1 MNDDIQRL
9 IPSTTL
15 YRRKDKLLSQ
25 ENTRSKMPQTPTI
38 NSLRAPGVIIGSDAS
53 KGAATTPF
61 KGGYPQLSPST
72 PVGRTLKELN
82 RAEDNCISI
91 QSSAT
96 PQHQAVCLK
105 LRNEGGGNRSALS
118 NSKSD
123 KGL

>member
-82 RAEDNCISI
+82 I
-91 QSSAT
+91 
-96 PQHQAVCLK
+96 
-105 LRNEGGGNRSALS
+105 
-118 NSKSD
+118 SKSVGRVKFYYSRLQYVSGD
-123 KGL
+123 DIVTCSTVDSEVFLADRET